1 LQYFINIIRYYYVER
16 RGGMENEG
24 LLIEKAALGDEDSF
38 SILINNYKKY
48 VFAIIL
54 NFIKNYDEAE
64 NVAQEV
70 FFQIYVSLPK
80 YDQNNFK
87 AWIGRIATNKS
98 IDWLRKKRAKF
109 KDEILESFDNFDNNV
124 DLTANPE
131 IVLLERYKHDELK
144 KALNDIPDIYRVA
157 LEKFYFREKSYE
169 AIAEEEDVTIKTI
182 ASRLYR
188 AKVLLR
194 EKWRCEDESL

>member
-1 LQYFINIIRYYYVER
+1 
-16 RGGMENEG
+16 MENES
-24 LLIEKAALGDEDSF
+24 LLIEKSALGDEDSF
-38 SILINNYKKY
+38 SILINNYKNY

-54 NFIKNYDEAE
+54 NFIKDYDEAE

-70 FFQIYVSLPK
+70 FFQIYVSLSK

-109 KDEILESFDNFDNNV
+109 KDETLEEFDNNV
-124 DLTANPE
+124 DLNTNPE
-131 IVLLERYKHDELK
+131 MILLEKYKHEKLK
-144 KALNDIPDIYRVA
+144 KALDSIPDIYRVA

-194 EKWRCEDESL
+194 EKWRSEDESL

>member
-1 LQYFINIIRYYYVER
+1 
-16 RGGMENEG
+16 MENES

-38 SILINNYKKY
+38 SILINNYKNY

-80 YDQNNFK
+80 FDQNNFK

-98 IDWLRKKRAKF
+98 IDWLRRKKVKFSEEPLGDDNNSVDAAADPEIILLEKYKQEKLKRAL
-109 KDEILESFDNFDNNV
+109 DS
-124 DLTANPE
+124 
-131 IVLLERYKHDELK
+131 
-144 KALNDIPDIYRVA
+144 IPDIYRGA

-169 AIAEEEDVTIKTI
+169 EIAEEEDVTIKTV

-188 AKVLLR
+188 AKMMLR

>member
-1 LQYFINIIRYYYVER
+1 
-16 RGGMENEG
+16 MKNES

-38 SILINNYKKY
+38 SILINNYKNY

-54 NFIKNYDEAE
+54 NFIKDYDEAE

-109 KDEILESFDNFDNNV
+109 KDEAIEELDNNV
-124 DLTANPE
+124 DLNANPE
-131 IVLLERYKHDELK
+131 MILLEKYKHDKLK
-144 KALNDIPDIYRVA
+144 KALDSIPDIYRVT

-169 AIAEEEDVTIKTI
+169 TIAEEEDVTIKTI

-188 AKVLLR
+188 AKMLLR
-194 EKWRCEDESL
+194 EKWRYEDESL